1 MISSPTPVP
10 LELDG
15 VMATASAMAV
25 EQAVAFFIIK
35 QVKARS

>member
-1 MISSPTPVP
+1 MLSSPTPVP
-10 LELDG
+10 FTLVG
-15 VMATASAMAV
+15 VRATASAMAV